1 MLKLHNVPAR
11 SANFATFL
19 ASLRPRVKDECSPG
33 SPGSPAQLPQLS
45 ILAPKW
51 EDSWSF
57 AQDVNPEPGG
67 SFHWNAA
74 QLADSPYTFSQK
86 TQNQSPGCRVHS
98 NRFGTPSGKA
108 SCSLSKFEHFRHFT
122 RSCCGLI
129 WKKYSLV
136 LRRSEMP
143 AGSTLLHLPRVHS
156 SNNLQ
161 DFLLPPFQSCCFLTA
176 AHRTYIHR

>member
-108 SCSLSKFEHFRHFT
+108 SCSLSKFEHFRHFAD
-122 RSCCGLI
+122 
-129 WKKYSLV
+129 
-136 LRRSEMP
+136 P
-143 AGSTLLHLPRVHS
+143 AVDS
-156 SNNLQ
+156 SGKN
-161 DFLLPPFQSCCFLTA
+161 
-176 AHRTYIHR
+176 IH